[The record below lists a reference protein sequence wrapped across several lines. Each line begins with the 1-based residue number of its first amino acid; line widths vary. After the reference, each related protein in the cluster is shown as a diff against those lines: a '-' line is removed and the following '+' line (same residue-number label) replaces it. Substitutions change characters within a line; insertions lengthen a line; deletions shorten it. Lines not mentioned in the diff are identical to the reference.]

1 MFVNKAEKTDREL
14 LQLGQNSVGTRD
26 IDTALSLLCGV
37 NHLAVVDGDG
47 IPGSSVAHGPAN
59 SLAEGKLGIRG
70 EDLWLIPPVLANLS
84 HLEKKK
90 NQAGWKKGEETAR
103 SNREE
108 DAVNEG

>member
-1 MFVNKAEKTDREL
+1 MKNPTAPAHVCANKAEWREKDI

-26 IDTALSLLCGV
+26 INAALSLLGSV

-70 EDLWLIPPVLANLS
+70 EDL
-84 HLEKKK
+84 
-90 NQAGWKKGEETAR
+90 
-103 SNREE
+103 
-108 DAVNEG
+108 